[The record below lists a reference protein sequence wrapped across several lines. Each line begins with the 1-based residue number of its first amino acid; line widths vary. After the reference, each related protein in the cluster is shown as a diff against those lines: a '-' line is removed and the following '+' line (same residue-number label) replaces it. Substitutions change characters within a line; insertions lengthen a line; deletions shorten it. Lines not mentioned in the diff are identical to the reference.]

1 MDRPLGAAV
10 AALCRVDPAS
20 FLLGDTALRRV
31 ARGPKE
37 DAVFRLPGGIA
48 VLVLVMAFSP
58 RVGKAEPP
66 ADADPA
72 LRPWFESLKQ
82 PGTGVSCCSISDCR
96 PVQYRLAPDGYEA
109 LVGSMWVHVP
119 DDRVLRRQQNPLGRA
134 VLCRSPAS
142 GTIFCF
148 VPGPET

>member
-1 MDRPLGAAV
+1 MFRLATGVALLALVIAV
-10 AALCRVDPAS
+10 APR
-20 FLLGDTALRRV
+20 LG
-31 ARGPKE
+31 E
-37 DAVFRLPGGIA
+37 
-48 VLVLVMAFSP
+48 
-58 RVGKAEPP
+58 AEPP

-96 PVQYRLAPDGYEA
+96 PVQYRLVPEGYEA
-109 LVGSMWVHVP
+109 LVGSLWVHVP
-119 DDRVLRRQQNPLGRA
+119 DDRVLRNQKNPLGRA

-142 GTIFCF
+142 GRIYCF

>member
-1 MDRPLGAAV
+1 VPLLPTGVAV
-10 AALCRVDPAS
+10 
-20 FLLGDTALRRV
+20 
-31 ARGPKE
+31 
-37 DAVFRLPGGIA
+37 IA
-48 VLVLVMAFSP
+48 LVMAFFP
-58 RVGKAEPP
+58 RIGEAEPP

-82 PGTGVSCCSISDCR
+82 PGTGASCCSISDCR

-109 LVGSMWVHVP
+109 LVGSMWLHVP
-119 DDRVLRRQQNPLGRA
+119 DDRVLRHQQNPLGRA